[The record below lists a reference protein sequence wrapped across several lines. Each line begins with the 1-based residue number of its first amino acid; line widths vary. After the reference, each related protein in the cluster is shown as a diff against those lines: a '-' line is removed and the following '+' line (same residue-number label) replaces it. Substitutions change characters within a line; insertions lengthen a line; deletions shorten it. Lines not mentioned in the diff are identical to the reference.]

1 MSFIA
6 DILDLFLAP
15 STSFLIGKNSV
26 IYAIC
31 SGDTWSNICNVKA
44 NVTTAISL
52 FIYFFHLGTSS
63 ESASGESSPTFG
75 TPFARQDAGT
85 PSDDGQATSQEDAD
99 TSSTD
104 APV

>member
-31 SGDTWSNICNVKA
+31 SGDT
-44 NVTTAISL
+44 
-52 FIYFFHLGTSS
+52 
-63 ESASGESSPTFG
+63 
-75 TPFARQDAGT
+75 
-85 PSDDGQATSQEDAD
+85 
-99 TSSTD
+99 
-104 APV
+104 